1 MSGTRISVIIPTRDR
16 ADKLARALASVTA
29 QTDPPQEILVVD
41 DGSSPEEAARIA
53 ALVAATPAARL
64 LRQERSAG
72 GAAARNLAARQASG
86 DILAFLDSDD
96 WWLPHRLA
104 SHSAAFA
111 SPGTVLS
118 YNRARLTRSGAGTG
132 RGTVGRAPPPRWPL
146 RVAIAGWNFVGSCS
160 SVCVQAGAFRA
171 VGGFDPELPSCQ
183 DWELWLRL
191 SRRGRFAFLPEP
203 LTFLD
208 VGPHARITT
217 SARAVET
224 GHALVHRRAAAMA
237 SSEAEQRYVAAEHLW
252 TLAEIESRFERTRA
266 ALPYMLRSLLR
277 CPTERALKRTPA
289 LALRAVSGPRG
300 GQG

>member
-64 LRQERSAG
+64 LHQERSAG
-72 GAAARNLAARQASG
+72 GAAARNFATRQASG

-104 SHSAAFA
+104 SHCAALA

-118 YNRARLTRSGAGTG
+118 YNRARLTRSGVGTG
-132 RGTVGRAPPPRWPL
+132 RGTVGRAPPERWPL

-160 SVCVQAGAFRA
+160 SVCVQAEAFRA

-289 LALRAVSGPRG
+289 LALRAVSGPRER
-300 GQG
+300 QG

>member
-1 MSGTRISVIIPTRDR
+1 MSGKRVSVIIPTRNR
-16 ADKLARALASVTA
+16 VDKLARALASITT
-29 QTDPPQEILVVD
+29 QTELPQEVLVVD
-41 DGSSPEEAARIA
+41 DGSCHEEAARIA
-53 ALVAATPAARL
+53 ALVATTPAARL
-64 LRQERSAG
+64 LRQERSTGA
-72 GAAARNLAARQASG
+72 AAARNFAVGHASG

-104 SHSAAFA
+104 SHRAALA
-111 SPGTVLS
+111 SPGAVLS
-118 YNRARLTRSGAGTG
+118 YNRARLTRSGAGAG
-132 RGTVGRAPPPRWPL
+132 RGTVGRAPPRRWPL

-160 SVCVQAGAFRA
+160 SVCVRADAFRA
-171 VGGFDPELPSCQ
+171 LGGFDPELPSCQ

-191 SRRGRFAFLPEP
+191 SQRGRFAFVAEP

-217 SARAVET
+217 SAHAVEA

-237 SSEAEQRYVAAEHLW
+237 SSGAEQRYVAAEHLW

-289 LALRAVSGPRG
+289 LALRAISGPREEKA
-300 GQG
+300 